1 MCVTNTTYR
10 RTQPISLPQQQQQS
24 TGSASL
30 GCPSGLTQ
38 RLMGTFQLTVPAK
51 PQGGLPHMATTAAPV
66 LSSQPGDKPR
76 PKRRR
81 KPQKPGKTAKMND
94 RHFVVHNYHDHA
106 NDTEDMMGSSSE
118 EHHDDEH
125 ARRKGG
131 VAVAFPLKL
140 HAILDQVE
148 QDGLAHVISWQ
159 AHGRC
164 FVIHQPKEFVDNVMP
179 KYFRQTKLTSFQRQ
193 LNLYGF
199 CRLTRGADSGGYYH
213 ELFLRGKPFLCKR
226 MIRTKVK
233 GTKFKAASSPDQEP
247 DFYTM
252 PSVVVTPA
260 HSRHSSPQHQPFVSS
275 DESSSGSVAPAP
287 MAPSHDFANMFS
299 NSLQQQNQQQQ
310 LSFEPFPFQQQ
321 QQQFVPQMQMPVA
334 FAPPVSNPADQVLDD
349 AVNEL
354 FLNTNNMASEMNDL
368 DDFVRDWEPDNFA
381 RSLDNDVALGFMLDK
396 LLED

>member
-1 MCVTNTTYR
+1 
-10 RTQPISLPQQQQQS
+10 
-24 TGSASL
+24 
-30 GCPSGLTQ
+30 
-38 RLMGTFQLTVPAK
+38 
-51 PQGGLPHMATTAAPV
+51 
-66 LSSQPGDKPR
+66 
-76 PKRRR
+76 
-81 KPQKPGKTAKMND
+81 
-94 RHFVVHNYHDHA
+94 
-106 NDTEDMMGSSSE
+106 
-118 EHHDDEH
+118 
-125 ARRKGG
+125 
-131 VAVAFPLKL
+131 
-140 HAILDQVE
+140 
-148 QDGLAHVISWQ
+148 
-159 AHGRC
+159 
-164 FVIHQPKEFVDNVMP
+164 
-179 KYFRQTKLTSFQRQ
+179 